1 MFQCV
6 VVFACAL
13 QDNKQSVF
21 YAVTHHGGPPY
32 SAMPKYAVAHTS
44 DFKEVYVGVAVFQHC
59 SFSRHDPLQL
69 LTINDY
75 YICTR
80 TLLVRERIFQL
91 EVLQNLPAKL
101 NASQLGRVTAVQK
114 ASIQTSSEDEGRNPV
129 IQVPAACPDSVQSL
143 PNPGNYGLSQIEWSN
158 CPSWEKL

>member
-1 MFQCV
+1 MLIYVALMFIMFQCV

-80 TLLVRERIFQL
+80 TLLVRERIFSWRFYRI
-91 EVLQNLPAKL
+91 
-101 NASQLGRVTAVQK
+101 SQLSLMQ
-114 ASIQTSSEDEGRNPV
+114 ASLTGYCSTK
-129 IQVPAACPDSVQSL
+129 SL
-143 PNPGNYGLSQIEWSN
+143 YPNFERR
-158 CPSWEKL
+158 